1 MHSSS
6 PQPDFENVLG
16 RAERIL
22 ARLEKLISADPEE
35 TAWDHA
41 TAFHW
46 RKLGRR
52 GIVSAVRYASSVRLA
67 DLQCIDRQKTELERN
82 TRQFIDHLPA
92 NHSLLWG
99 PRGTGKSSLIKA
111 VFNAFGSKG
120 LRLIEIGKQDLGD
133 LPRIF
138 DRIFNRPERFILY
151 CDDLSFEANDSA
163 YKTLK
168 IAIDGSMSSV
178 PDNALIY
185 ATSNRRH
192 LMPEYLD
199 ENLSARNVAGE
210 IHQTEGV
217 EEKIALSE
225 RFGLW
230 LAFHPFQQEEY
241 LKIVFYWLARFGA
254 EVTHHERVRQ
264 EALRWALLRGS
275 RSGRAGYQFAR
286 DWAGRRGLERKVMP
300 GIKV

>member
-1 MHSSS
+1 M
-6 PQPDFENVLG
+6 
-16 RAERIL
+16 
-22 ARLEKLISADPEE
+22 
-35 TAWDHA
+35 
-41 TAFHW
+41 
-46 RKLGRR
+46 
-52 GIVSAVRYASSVRLA
+52 
-67 DLQCIDRQKTELERN
+67 
-82 TRQFIDHLPA
+82 
-92 NHSLLWG
+92 
-99 PRGTGKSSLIKA
+99 
-111 VFNAFGSKG
+111 
-120 LRLIEIGKQDLGD
+120 
-133 LPRIF
+133 
-138 DRIFNRPERFILY
+138 Y
-151 CDDLSFEANDSA
+151 CDDLSFETNDSA
-163 YKTLK
+163 FKTLK

-199 ENLSARNVAGE
+199 ENLSVHNVAGE

-241 LKIVFYWLARFGA
+241 LKIVFYWLARFEA
-254 EVTHHERVRQ
+254 LDTDHELVRQ

-286 DWAGRRGLERKVMP
+286 DWAGRCGLERND
-300 GIKV
+300 

>member
-1 MHSSS
+1 
-6 PQPDFENVLG
+6 
-16 RAERIL
+16 
-22 ARLEKLISADPEE
+22 
-35 TAWDHA
+35 
-41 TAFHW
+41 
-46 RKLGRR
+46 
-52 GIVSAVRYASSVRLA
+52 
-67 DLQCIDRQKTELERN
+67 QCIDRQKTEIERN
-82 TRQFIDHLPA
+82 TRQFIDHRPA
-92 NHSLLWG
+92 NHTLLWG

-111 VFNAFGSKG
+111 VFNAFASEG

-133 LPRIF
+133 LPRIY

-151 CDDLSFEANDSA
+151 CDDLSFEADDSA
-163 YKTLK
+163 YKILK

-199 ENLSARNVAGE
+199 ENLRARSVEGE

-230 LAFHPFQQEEY
+230 LAFHPFEQEEY
-241 LKIVFYWLARFGA
+241 LKIVFYWLASFGA
-254 EVTHHERVRQ
+254 VVTDHELVRQ

-275 RSGRAGYQFAR
+275 RSGRAAYQFAR
-286 DWAGRRGLERKVMP
+286 DWAGRCGLERK
-300 GIKV
+300 G

>member
-16 RAERIL
+16 RAEGIL
-22 ARLEKLISADPEE
+22 ARLEKLIPADSEE

-46 RKLGRR
+46 RKLGAR
-52 GIVSAVRYASSVRLA
+52 GIVSAVRYASSVRFD
-67 DLQCIDRQKTELERN
+67 DLQCIDRQKAEIERN
-82 TRQFIDHLPA
+82 TRQFIDNRPA
-92 NHSLLWG
+92 NHALLWG

-111 VFNAFGSKG
+111 VFNAFASKG

-199 ENLSARNVAGE
+199 ENLSAHNVAGE

-241 LKIVFYWLARFGA
+241 LKIVFYWLARFGTVDT
-254 EVTHHERVRQ
+254 EHERVRQ

-286 DWAGRRGLERKVMP
+286 DWAGRCGLERND
-300 GIKV
+300 